1 MEKRPAISVSQLFCL
16 LFISR
21 MVVSMTYGNILI
33 GSSDIWDHLISAP
46 ISAILAWIILIPIYY
61 LFVLDKKMNVLDN
74 LQELFGKIGL
84 GLIIFYILYFLLV
97 SFHTVSVFEK
107 FIFNAINPPISVP
120 FLTILLLFSSC
131 YGAYKGIEA
140 ISRASG
146 FIFVFML
153 FAMIFFLISLISSIE
168 PVNYKPLMFDGT
180 ESVFEG
186 IKLLISQSSCIPAMG
201 VLLPMAKGNHK
212 KGIIIWNSGVYLVF
226 AALIMLVVGT
236 MGDFAQT
243 QLFPVYT
250 AAGIGK
256 FGSFKHLDSL
266 YLGIWISGIFIKLS
280 LFLMLTGEGI
290 KKIWGEQVRKKSIL
304 IFGFLISLTSFFSDK
319 LELLSSPFM
328 TNFLIWFLM
337 IISVVIPLVLILVKL
352 KKRRRS
358 VI

>member
-33 GSSDIWDHLISAP
+33 GDSEIWDHLISAP
-46 ISAILAWIILIPIYY
+46 ISALLTFVILIPIYW
-61 LFVLDKKMNVLDN
+61 LFLMDKKMNVLDN
-74 LQELFGKIGL
+74 LREVCGKL
-84 GLIIFYILYFLLV
+84 GFWLVAIYVFYFLIV
-97 SFHTVSVFEK
+97 SVHTVSVFEK

-120 FLTILLLFSSC
+120 FLTALLLFSSC

-146 FIFVFML
+146 LIFVFTV
-153 FAMIFFLISLISSIE
+153 FAMIFFLISLIPSIE
-168 PVNYKPLMFDGT
+168 PINYKPLMYCGT
-180 ESVFEG
+180 QSVFEG
-186 IKLLISQSSCIPAMG
+186 IKLLISQSSCVPAMAI
-201 VLLPMAKGNHK
+201 LLPMAKGNHK
-212 KGIIIWNSGVYLVF
+212 KGIIIWNMGVYFVFVSLILLV
-226 AALIMLVVGT
+226 MGT
-236 MGDFAQT
+236 MGDFSQT

-290 KKIWGEQVRKKSIL
+290 KKIWGEQVRKRSIL
-304 IFGFLISLTSFFSDK
+304 IFGFLISVMSFFSDK

-328 TNFLIWFLM
+328 TSFLIWFLI
-337 IISVVIPLVLILVKL
+337 IISVIIPLVLIIIRRQKQ
-352 KKRRRS
+352 KRGA
-358 VI
+358 I